1 MPLVSNIL
9 TEQAGPDSLWQDPVP
24 LQDVASEKP
33 WHRLAI
39 MLAAQGCTVTN
50 IARKLDKSVSWV
62 SLLLRQPWARERL
75 VSELMTEGRDEL
87 DVLIKG
93 AGPEAFK
100 RIMQMGESAESEAV
114 KFAANKEIVDRHL
127 GKTVVKVEQKV
138 GKLDLDMAAIEAELK
153 VLEVQEKQL
162 LGSRQGTTSSEEKT
176 KDVSEEPDED
186 KSLNA

>member
-1 MPLVSNIL
+1 M
-9 TEQAGPDSLWQDPVP
+9 
-24 LQDVASEKP
+24 
-33 WHRLAI
+33 
-39 MLAAQGCTVTN
+39 
-50 IARKLDKSVSWV
+50 
-62 SLLLRQPWARERL
+62 RQPWARERL

-138 GKLDLDMAAIEAELK
+138 GKLDLDMAAIEAELR
-153 VLEVQEKQL
+153 VLETQEKQL
-162 LGSRQGTTSSEEKT
+162 LGSRVPLGTISSEEKA
-176 KDVSEEPDED
+176 KDVLEEPDED